1 MTRRRKERS
10 LKGKGGS
17 QKNIKKPQH
26 PVAVMERLNLHN
38 PVIQVTHRVIVMI
51 TTAHHLMM
59 IHPCRVRLHQQRL
72 VLNIKNFLEN
82 IS

>member
-1 MTRRRKERS
+1 MLQQYNTCICKLHVIFAILNFFFLERVTSVRAMARRRKQRS

-38 PVIQVTHRVIVMI
+38 PVIQVTH
-51 TTAHHLMM
+51 
-59 IHPCRVRLHQQRL
+59 
-72 VLNIKNFLEN
+72 
-82 IS
+82 

>member
-1 MTRRRKERS
+1 MASRRKQRS

-38 PVIQVTHRVIVMI
+38 PVIQVTH
-51 TTAHHLMM
+51 
-59 IHPCRVRLHQQRL
+59 
-72 VLNIKNFLEN
+72 
-82 IS
+82 